1 MRAALAFVNGAGS
14 RWKRREGGSD
24 RGLLMLTD
32 LLLNPGIASKPGLWK
47 PGPWKRD
54 RWNKAAVP
62 ASVDARAGRA
72 PSRRSPRFSRQ
83 T

>member
-14 RWKRREGGSD
+14 RWKRRDGGTD

-32 LLLNPGIASKPGLWK
+32 LLLNSGIASKPGVWK
-47 PGPWKRD
+47 PGSWKT
-54 RWNKAAVP
+54 AADP
-62 ASVDARAGRA
+62 ASVDARAGRP
-72 PSRRSPRFSRQ
+72 PSRRSPRFARR